1 MRIWLVYL
9 FLAAF
14 LLSCSNK
21 ISVRDEADVERKG
34 LDKSEKNSYVVFG
47 KKYFPISEVSVFE
60 EIGIASWYGKKF
72 HGRPTSTGEIY
83 DMNAITAAHK
93 TLPLPCLVQVLNL
106 ENQKKVLVKVN
117 DRGPFVDGRI
127 IDLSYAAAKEL
138 GMTRQGTAKVKISFV
153 KTLVEEIKPKI
164 SFVQF
169 GAFRTKKNAIKLSSL
184 LNKKLPKFTIEVVE
198 TKDGLFKVVSSS
210 LLENQISQSE
220 LRSKLEGVGVS
231 EYSLLNRSL

>member
-1 MRIWLVYL
+1 MRIWVVYL
-9 FLAAF
+9 VLGAF
-14 LLSCSNK
+14 LLSCTNK
-21 ISVRDEADVERKG
+21 TSVPGKAGLERRK
-34 LDKSEKNSYVVFG
+34 LDQPDKKFYEVFG
-47 KKYFPISEVSVFE
+47 KKYFPMSEVSAFE

-72 HGRPTSTGEIY
+72 HGKPTSTGEIY

-138 GMTRQGTAKVKISFV
+138 GMTRQGTAQVKISFV

-184 LNKKLPKFTIEVVE
+184 LNNKLPEFTIEVVE
-198 TKDGLFKVVSSS
+198 TKDGLFKVVSSI
-210 LLENQISQSE
+210 LLENQLSE
-220 LRSKLEGVGVS
+220 SKLKSKLEGVGIS
-231 EYSLLNRSL
+231 EYSILNRSL

>member
-1 MRIWLVYL
+1 MRIWLVCFIL
-9 FLAAF
+9 GAF
-14 LLSCSNK
+14 LTSCSNK
-21 ISVRDEADVERKG
+21 NSVRDESGVEVKG
-34 LDKSEKNSYVVFG
+34 LDEAEKNFYVVFG
-47 KKYFPISEVSVFE
+47 KKYFPISEVSAFE

-72 HGRPTSTGEIY
+72 HGKPTSTGEIY

-184 LNKKLPKFTIEVVE
+184 LNNKLPKFTIEVVE
-198 TKDGLFKVVSSS
+198 TKDGLFKVVSSIP
-210 LLENQISQSE
+210 LENQISESK
-220 LRSKLEGVGVS
+220 LKSKLEGVGIS
-231 EYSLLNRSL
+231 EYSILNRSL

>member
-47 KKYFPISEVSVFE
+47 KKYFPLSEVSVFE

-198 TKDGLFKVVSSS
+198 TKDGLFKVVSSI

>member
-1 MRIWLVYL
+1 MRTWAVYL
-9 FLAAF
+9 VVGAF

-21 ISVRDEADVERKG
+21 IIVRDEVSSEQKG
-34 LDKSEKNSYVVFG
+34 LDDPEETYYVVFG
-47 KKYFPISEVSVFE
+47 KKYFPIREVSVFE
-60 EIGIASWYGKKF
+60 ETGIASWYGKKF
-72 HGRPTSTGEIY
+72 HGKPTSTGEIY

-184 LNKKLPKFTIEVVE
+184 LNNKLPKFTIEVVE
-198 TKDGLFKVVSSS
+198 TEDGLFKVVSSIP
-210 LLENQISQSE
+210 LENQISK
-220 LRSKLEGVGVS
+220 SKLKSKLKDVGVS
-231 EYSLLNRSL
+231 EYAILNRSL

>member
-1 MRIWLVYL
+1 MRTWAVYL
-9 FLAAF
+9 VVGAF

-21 ISVRDEADVERKG
+21 IIVRDEVSSEQKG
-34 LDKSEKNSYVVFG
+34 LDEPEETYYVVFG

-60 EIGIASWYGKKF
+60 ETGTASWYGKKF
-72 HGRPTSTGEIY
+72 HGKPTSTGEIY

-93 TLPLPCLVQVLNL
+93 TLPLPCLVQVINL

-153 KTLVEEIKPKI
+153 KT
-164 SFVQF
+164 
-169 GAFRTKKNAIKLSSL
+169 
-184 LNKKLPKFTIEVVE
+184 
-198 TKDGLFKVVSSS
+198 
-210 LLENQISQSE
+210 
-220 LRSKLEGVGVS
+220 
-231 EYSLLNRSL
+231 